1 MWWHLPKP
9 LFTLLWCELIK
20 GLSLLLSKK
29 CFMVII
35 KVVCIF
41 MFFVTKG
48 LVMVNT
54 ILLLC
59 RFARGI
65 YHTESKEQSN
75 KWTQLHPGYV
85 VPCLIQEKT
94 WLKITHV
101 CECGTTCILH
111 LRLLYSAF
119 AMTLRFKELRFFI
132 NQHHVKRMGS
142 LFCGYL
148 NYVSLNQPSSTRS
161 SEIRVGHTYSM
172 SSKTHQYEIYPHYFV
187 NAPYYTVSQTPTSKH
202 LLCQVPMPLH

>member
-1 MWWHLPKP
+1 MSLKQMWWHLPKP

-59 RFARGI
+59 RFASGI

-85 VPCLIQEKT
+85 VPCLIQGENM
-94 WLKITHV
+94 V
-101 CECGTTCILH
+101 EDYTCMSMWHYMYL
-111 LRLLYSAF
+111 
-119 AMTLRFKELRFFI
+119 TFK
-132 NQHHVKRMGS
+132 
-142 LFCGYL
+142 
-148 NYVSLNQPSSTRS
+148 
-161 SEIRVGHTYSM
+161 
-172 SSKTHQYEIYPHYFV
+172 
-187 NAPYYTVSQTPTSKH
+187 APIQCICYDFKV
-202 LLCQVPMPLH
+202 